1 MAPWVWWRQER
12 GRSLT
17 AMVSCLALLHRTHA
31 LREQVGEFNHTAC
44 GLVIS
49 VRHTD
54 RDLFAPDSDSASCE
68 QCQQQRNGRPDE
80 PGGLAMSPESVTP
93 DPLMVRARV
102 LELLDEFHGRID
114 RGVSIAD
121 LLVEQAKFTTPVRKA
136 EGREAFAALML
147 SLFEKRRQNGR
158 TARHIG
164 TNVNIEDLGSG
175 QFRVRSLIMVLAAD
189 SGPGAQG
196 FLNAGDHVDLVEMDS
211 RGTCRFVER
220 TMTPVLQFA
229 LTPSTG
235 GP

>member
-1 MAPWVWWRQER
+1 
-12 GRSLT
+12 
-17 AMVSCLALLHRTHA
+17 
-31 LREQVGEFNHTAC
+31 
-44 GLVIS
+44 
-49 VRHTD
+49 
-54 RDLFAPDSDSASCE
+54 
-68 QCQQQRNGRPDE
+68 
-80 PGGLAMSPESVTP
+80 MSPNSQLDPVT
-93 DPLMVRARV
+93 VRSRI

-121 LLVEQAKFTTPVRKA
+121 LLEERARFKTPVRNA

-175 QFRVRSLIMVLAAD
+175 QFRVRSLIVVLAAD
-189 SGPGAQG
+189 SGPDAQG
-196 FLNAGDHVDLVEMDS
+196 FLNVGDHNDLVTVDPS
-211 RGTCRFVER
+211 GACRFLER

-229 LTPSTG
+229 LTPSVG